1 MDGMRLLRT
10 LRLTNFLSYGPEGTE
25 IELQPLNVLIGSN
38 GSGKSNLI
46 EAIGLLKAAPADI
59 SSPIRAGGGMPEWP
73 WKGEGSSRAIDLGIE
88 TTVSYPQGE
97 MPLRYGFQLAGV
109 AQGVELAH
117 EIIEYESL
125 KLPKEGSPH
134 SFYRFQGDDAVLSAR
149 EPVQQSGV
157 TVTALN
163 EYHLSRESLDLTKS
177 ILSQRKD
184 PDKFPELTYL
194 VEMFSEIRLFR
205 TCDLGQESPLRGPQK
220 ADQPA
225 SFLLE
230 DGRNLGVVLNDLL
243 NRPKTKKLLLGR
255 LQRFYEGVEDITT
268 KIYAGTVETFFHERG
283 LADST
288 PSTRLSDG
296 TLLYLRL
303 LTILC
308 HPSPPPLVCIEEPET
323 GLHPAVLPMVAE
335 LLIEASERTQLIVT
349 THSDILVSAFSDMPE
364 AIVVCE
370 RDDQGSHL
378 RRLDAGQLKA
388 WLDKYSLG
396 ELWMMG
402 ETGGNPW

>member
-46 EAIGLLKAAPADI
+46 EAIGLLKAAPTDLAA
-59 SSPIRAGGGMPEWP
+59 PIRAGGRMSDWL
-73 WKGEGSSRAIDLGIE
+73 WKGADSPQMTIE
-88 TTVSYPQGE
+88 STVSYPEGQ
-97 MPLRYGFQLAGV
+97 MPLRHRISLAPVGQLWEV
-109 AQGVELAH
+109 IDEVVEN
-117 EIIEYESL
+117 
-125 KLPKEGSPH
+125 EGKSHP
-134 SFYRFQGDDAVLSAR
+134 SRPDVYFFYRYQGGHPVLNIR
-149 EPVQQSGV
+149 EDVGSQAGSDTGRR
-157 TVTALN
+157 
-163 EYHLSRESLDLTKS
+163 ERHLQREDIAPTESV
-177 ILSQRKD
+177 LSQRKD
-184 PDKFPELTYL
+184 PDQYPEITYL
-194 VEMFSEIRLFR
+194 ARMLSGISLFVH
-205 TCDLGQESPLRGPQK
+205 TDFGHGSVLRGLQA
-220 ADQPA
+220 ADEVA

-230 DGRNLGVVLNDLL
+230 NGRNLGMVLNDLL
-243 NRPKTKKLLLGR
+243 SQPRTKKLLLDKLG
-255 LQRFYEGVEDITT
+255 RFYEYVEDITT
-268 KIYAGTVETFFHERG
+268 KVYAGNVETLFHERG
-283 LADST
+283 FDKATS
-288 PSTRLSDG
+288 STRLSDG

-335 LLIEASERTQLIVT
+335 LLIEASQRTQLIVT

-364 AIVVCE
+364 AVVVCE

-378 RRLDAGQLKA
+378 RRLDAEQLKV
-388 WLDKYSLG
+388 WLEKYSLG

-402 ETGGNPW
+402 ETGGNP